1 VESRLISS
9 SVTTRTS
16 GTMGGVRVRIGESA
30 SAPVRT
36 GQFKL
41 KTTARHESTINPAQ
55 SDAA

>member
-1 VESRLISS
+1 
-9 SVTTRTS
+9 
-16 GTMGGVRVRIGESA
+16 MGGVRVRIGESA